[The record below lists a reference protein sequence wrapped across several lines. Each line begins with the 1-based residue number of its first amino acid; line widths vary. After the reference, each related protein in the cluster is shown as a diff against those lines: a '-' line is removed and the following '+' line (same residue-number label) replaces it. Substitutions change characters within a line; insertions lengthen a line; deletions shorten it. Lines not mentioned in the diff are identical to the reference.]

1 MAWRPNG
8 TAYDWYFS
16 FDGVVMDS
24 GTGVNTVYHAS
35 RNELLMGTADANTG
49 VALDYFRVVA
59 GQYVPVT
66 EAIIIPEPA
75 TFGLVAIGGAL
86 MLRRR
91 RRSA

>member
-1 MAWRPNG
+1 MFAGVRRTAPPEAPNALG
-8 TAYDWYFS
+8 RVF
-16 FDGVVMDS
+16 
-24 GTGVNTVYHAS
+24 
-35 RNELLMGTADANTG
+35 LLMGTADANTG

-75 TFGLVAIGGAL
+75 TLGLVAIGGAL